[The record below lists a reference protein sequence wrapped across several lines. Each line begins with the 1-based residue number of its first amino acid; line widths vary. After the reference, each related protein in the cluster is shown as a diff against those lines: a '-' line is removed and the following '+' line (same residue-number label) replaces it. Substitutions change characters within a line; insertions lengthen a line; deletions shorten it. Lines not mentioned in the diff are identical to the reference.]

1 MINVPLQIFIEY
13 SDAVSEGDEGDNYDE
28 ETSTE
33 TAEPE
38 LSEPYTSIPKRL
50 SQKKQYRVVVEGL
63 DLTNICLLQAHA
75 FG

>member
-13 SDAVSEGDEGDNYDE
+13 SDAVSEGDEGDDYDE

-33 TAEPE
+33 TAEAE

-50 SQKKQYRVVVEGL
+50 S
-63 DLTNICLLQAHA
+63 
-75 FG
+75 